1 MEKIIKEIIKDKKT
15 CYFISPHLDDA
26 AFSAG
31 GLISY
36 LAGKTKVVVI
46 TAFTEAGNDNHS
58 LSALEWLKICG
69 YKKSDVKKFY
79 SDRRYEDRQLFKKLG
94 VEIIHL
100 GFLDALW
107 RKKKNLNLIEKF
119 STLFINEFR
128 YIYPTY
134 RLHISKGKIRKDD
147 EDNLKIL
154 EKKLKEIVG
163 DGEDSVVFC
172 PLGLGKHVD
181 HIVVREASLNTFPN
195 VIIWEDAPYNLHYQL
210 DRKYIEKNDLK
221 RKVFSKNQAAR
232 KKMYPAYKTQFGK
245 LFKKKKFEL
254 RPESY
259 YMKEKSDEKKPT
271 VTVGIPAYNE
281 EENIEYM
288 LRSVLRQH
296 TGNFVL
302 EKIIVIS
309 DASKD
314 NTEKIVR
321 SISGIDKR
329 VVLIPGKVRRGMVR
343 RMAQY
348 FSLNKSDILFSMDAD
363 ILLGHLQVMERM
375 VSKLQA
381 NSNLVFVVA
390 HHIPIKPK
398 NFVGR
403 VIYAGYQLWDEIR
416 LSLNNTDHIKNSWGA
431 AIAVKRSFSENINFL
446 KNLTGDQEFMYIK
459 SKEFGDFA
467 YLLDAP
473 VFYRPPGTV
482 REMFSMSRSRSVS
495 KDQDILVET
504 FGDRIIELHNI
515 PVRIKLKAIL
525 KRLVIS
531 PILTPLALSIN
542 TIWRLIP
549 TSDERSKTGLWEIA
563 ESTKKAI
570 KVIRSDSEVEE
581 LKNSST

>member
-1 MEKIIKEIIKDKKT
+1 
-15 CYFISPHLDDA
+15 
-26 AFSAG
+26 
-31 GLISY
+31 
-36 LAGKTKVVVI
+36 
-46 TAFTEAGNDNHS
+46 
-58 LSALEWLKICG
+58 
-69 YKKSDVKKFY
+69 
-79 SDRRYEDRQLFKKLG
+79 
-94 VEIIHL
+94 
-100 GFLDALW
+100 
-107 RKKKNLNLIEKF
+107 
-119 STLFINEFR
+119 
-128 YIYPTY
+128 
-134 RLHISKGKIRKDD
+134 
-147 EDNLKIL
+147 
-154 EKKLKEIVG
+154 
-163 DGEDSVVFC
+163 
-172 PLGLGKHVD
+172 
-181 HIVVREASLNTFPN
+181 
-195 VIIWEDAPYNLHYQL
+195 
-210 DRKYIEKNDLK
+210 
-221 RKVFSKNQAAR
+221 
-232 KKMYPAYKTQFGK
+232 
-245 LFKKKKFEL
+245 
-254 RPESY
+254 
-259 YMKEKSDEKKPT
+259 
-271 VTVGIPAYNE
+271 
-281 EENIEYM
+281 
-288 LRSVLRQH
+288 
-296 TGNFVL
+296 
-302 EKIIVIS
+302 
-309 DASKD
+309 
-314 NTEKIVR
+314 
-321 SISGIDKR
+321 
-329 VVLIPGKVRRGMVR
+329 MVR

-363 ILLGHLQVMERM
+363 IVLGHLQVMERM

-570 KVIRSDSEVEE
+570 KVIGSDSEFEE